1 MTTESPSSIAC
12 TYPDSSSSN
21 VLSWVV
27 ATLYTYRD
35 PLKCG
40 EGILVCLCCIVR
52 WLWECVG
59 DLVDAYPHSSSLFL
73 CSRIAFLCF
82 SVVRSAYFLAR
93 SFRSF
98 ISSRSEPLLLL
109 FGGQITCFTVTF
121 DHPTHQSIT
130 AACSAPGQSASW
142 GRRGSTRPRSRS
154 TRRERRRVA
163 LEREGALRVCHVA
176 RGGARGAGGSQGQG
190 SGWGL
195 K

>member
-1 MTTESPSSIAC
+1 MLEVLARANILERPG
-12 TYPDSSSSN
+12 SSN

-98 ISSRSEPLLLL
+98 ISSRSSAWSVTFFLFCSLLLSS
-109 FGGQITCFTVTF
+109 TF
-121 DHPTHQSIT
+121 ISSLASLRLLAVRSANCAALAFLLAVSLCLGHTSSHSGACVGARARNQHP
-130 AACSAPGQSASW
+130 CSARCAPSPS
-142 GRRGSTRPRSRS
+142 SP
-154 TRRERRRVA
+154 
-163 LEREGALRVCHVA
+163 
-176 RGGARGAGGSQGQG
+176 
-190 SGWGL
+190 
-195 K
+195 